1 MCTPASFPDH
11 RRVID
16 TVQSRAVR
24 KAAELLG
31 GQKILAERL
40 GAKVED
46 VEKWAA
52 GTRRTPRDVFLR
64 VVDLILDELAS
75 ASDSSDPAEP
85 QSSQSSAPA
94 SERGFE

>member
-1 MCTPASFPDH
+1 
-11 RRVID
+11 VID

-85 QSSQSSAPA
+85 PSSQSSAPA